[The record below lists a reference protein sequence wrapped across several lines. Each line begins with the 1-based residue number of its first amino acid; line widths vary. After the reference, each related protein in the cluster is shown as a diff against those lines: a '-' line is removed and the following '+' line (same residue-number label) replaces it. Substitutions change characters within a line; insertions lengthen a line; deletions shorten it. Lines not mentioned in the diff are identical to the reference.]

1 MLPTRAASHRSHL
14 DLPFCRP
21 QIRCIAAGLIGT
33 DTQEVLGAMK
43 QLFTALLLSVFSLLG
58 QAQSRGLPDFT
69 ELVEKQGPAVVN
81 ISTTQ
86 TARSNGRGAQ
96 PFPFDED
103 DPMFEFFRRFIPR
116 QPGVPGFPGMPGVP
130 GEPREFQSRS
140 LGSGFIVSADGY
152 ILTNAHVVDAADEI
166 LVRLTD
172 KRELKARVIGADK
185 RSDVALIKI
194 EATSL
199 PTVRLGDPNV
209 LKVGEWVV
217 AIGSPFGFDNSV
229 TAGIVSAKGRS
240 LPQENYVP
248 FIQTDVAVNPG
259 NSGGPLFNLQGEV
272 VGINSQIYSRS
283 GGFMGISFAIPID
296 VAMDVQAQLRAAGKV
311 SRGRIGVVI
320 QEVSKELAES
330 FGLNQAM
337 GAAVNAVESG
347 GPADKAGVAAG
358 DVILKFDGKT
368 VNSSSDLPRIVAAT
382 APGSK
387 VKIQLWRK
395 GASREVTVVVGEIPE
410 EKLAGRATRS
420 GKPAE
425 RAANRLGLLVS
436 ELTAE
441 QKRELKLNHGLLIDD
456 VRGNSA
462 RAELRPGDVILAI
475 ISRGTSTE
483 LTGVEQFNKL
493 LAALDK
499 SANVTLLVRRGE
511 MQTFVTIKGLS
522 DRRAE

>member
-1 MLPTRAASHRSHL
+1 MRHLFAAFFL
-14 DLPFCRP
+14 
-21 QIRCIAAGLIGT
+21 AGF
-33 DTQEVLGAMK
+33 A
-43 QLFTALLLSVFSLLG
+43 LFA
-58 QAQSRGLPDFT
+58 QAENRGLPDFT
-69 ELVEKQGPAVVN
+69 GLVEQQGPAVVN

-86 TARSNGRGAQ
+86 SIRRGGRAEQ
-96 PFPFDED
+96 PFPFDEN

-116 QPGVPGFPGMPGVP
+116 QPGMPGFPGA
-130 GEPREFQSRS
+130 PREFQSRS

-152 ILTNAHVVDAADEI
+152 ILTNAHVVEAADEI

-172 KRELKARVIGADK
+172 KREFKARVIGADR

-194 EATSL
+194 DATSL
-199 PTVRLGDPNV
+199 PSVRFGDPNT
-209 LKVGEWVV
+209 LRVGEWVV

-296 VAMDVQAQLRAAGKV
+296 VAMEVQSQLRATGKV

-330 FGLNQAM
+330 FGLSEAK
-337 GAAVNAVESG
+337 GAAVNAVETG
-347 GPADKAGVAAG
+347 GPADQAGVEAG
-358 DVILKFDGKT
+358 DVILKFNGKA
-368 VNSSSDLPRIVAAT
+368 VDSSSDLPRIVAAT
-382 APGSK
+382 RPGSK
-387 VKIQLWRK
+387 VTMQLWRN
-395 GASREVTVVVGEIPE
+395 GTSRVVTVVVGEIPE
-410 EKLAGRATRS
+410 ERLASRGPGN
-420 GKPAE
+420 GKPVE
-425 RAANRLGLLVS
+425 RAANRLGLVVA

-441 QKRELKLNHGLLIDD
+441 QKRELKVNGGLLVEE
-456 VRGNSA
+456 VRSGPA

-475 ISRGTSTE
+475 ISRGESTDIR
-483 LTGVEQFNKL
+483 GVEQFNRL
-493 LAALDK
+493 LERLDRA
-499 SANVTLLVRRGE
+499 ANVTLLVRRDDV
-511 MQTFVTIKGLS
+511 QTFVTIKGLPG
-522 DRRAE
+522 RRGE